1 MEIENFTYIIPT
13 YSQISDIEIIQ
24 NYCNALN
31 PLIGKLIIIACLS
44 VLIGTIL
51 RSIKVLINEG
61 LIKSINNASV
71 YMCDTMLIMSI
82 LYLGGIY
89 SAQKG
94 YFYTLRPYMLIL
106 IIVLVIYV
114 GWVFYKT
121 KLWEKFK

>member
-1 MEIENFTYIIPT
+1 MEIENFTYILPT

-51 RSIKVLINEG
+51 RSSKVLIKNEG
-61 LIKSINNASV
+61 IIKAINASA
-71 YMCDTMLIMSI
+71 YMCDTMLLMSV

-121 KLWEKFK
+121 KLWERFK